1 MLNFSLSYPSWF
13 IVFCMLAGIAASWFL
28 YRKAK
33 TRYPSPAQYYLL
45 AVLRFV
51 TVFLV
56 SFMLL
61 SPVFRYVKHR
71 EEKPILAFL
80 QDNSASQRFGFRS
93 IDSSSYRK
101 QVSDLLRE
109 LRKDYDV
116 KEYSFGQALTDSI
129 HFSYNEAV
137 TDLSTSLETVMT
149 TLESQ
154 NLGGIILASDG
165 IYNKGVSPVSA
176 DYPFKGSIY
185 TIGLGDS
192 SLKKDALVARVFA
205 NKIVYLGDQFAIRSD
220 IAAFSCKGATLAV
233 TIFSHN
239 ANRVVSSQNL
249 LVGNDR
255 FSRSL
260 ETILDAKVA
269 GVQHYT
275 ISVSKVDGEQNLANN
290 SQDVY
295 VEVMDTKDNVLIV
308 ANSAHP
314 DVFALQ
320 DALSTN
326 KNYKVTV
333 MTADKVNAKLNDYNL
348 LILHNLPS
356 VSYNAGSL
364 VEQAKKLGI
373 STWYI
378 VGSQTAVP
386 LFNQSQTAMQIN
398 SQGIAL
404 GEAQG
409 VVNAGFSYF
418 TIDPSKSV
426 ASLPPLSA
434 PLGDYKTG
442 ANAQV
447 LMTQRIGGMNTQ
459 YPLLLMQQTTDGK
472 VGVLAGEGIWRWR
485 LYDFNQHKNHKLVD
499 DYLLKTAQYLSV
511 KHDKRPFRITLAK
524 NVYTES
530 EPITFDA
537 ELYNENYELVNTPD
551 VNLVVLDEAKKKYTY
566 TLNKNGN
573 SYSLNIGNLGP
584 GKYSYT
590 ASSVFNGKSYSAGG
604 NFLVAAQNIE
614 EVNTTADF
622 GLLNQLAKNYGG
634 EFLFPQ
640 QMNSLPEK
648 IRKNAAVRTLI
659 RSSVSNDP
667 LIDWKWLFFL
677 LLVCLGLE
685 WFIRK
690 RSGNY

>member
-1 MLNFSLSYPSWF
+1 M
-13 IVFCMLAGIAASWFL
+13 
-28 YRKAK
+28 
-33 TRYPSPAQYYLL
+33 
-45 AVLRFV
+45 
-51 TVFLV
+51 
-56 SFMLL
+56 
-61 SPVFRYVKHR
+61 
-71 EEKPILAFL
+71 
-80 QDNSASQRFGFRS
+80 QDNSGSQRFGFRASDS
-93 IDSSSYRK
+93 IAYRK
-101 QVSDLLRE
+101 QVERMLQE
-109 LRKDYDV
+109 LRKEYDV
-116 KEYSFGQALTDSI
+116 KEYSFGDQLRDSLHFTYDEALTD
-129 HFSYNEAV
+129 
-137 TDLSTSLETVMT
+137 LSSSLETVMT

-165 IYNKGVSPVSA
+165 IYNKGTSPLSA
-176 DYPFKGSIY
+176 NYPFKGTIY

-220 IAAFSCKGATLAV
+220 IAAFSCKGSTLAV
-233 TIFSHN
+233 TIFNHN
-239 ANRVVSSQNL
+239 ANRVISSQNL

-255 FSRSL
+255 FSRSI

-269 GVQHYT
+269 GVQHFT
-275 ISVSKVDGEQNLANN
+275 ISVSTVDGEQNVVNN
-290 SQDVY
+290 KQEVY
-295 VEVMDTKDNVLIV
+295 VEVVDTKENVLIV
-308 ANSAHP
+308 SNSPHP

-320 DALSTN
+320 DALSAN

-333 MTADKVNAKLNDYNL
+333 MTADRVGAKLNDYNL

-356 VSYNAGSL
+356 VGFNAGSL
-364 VEQAKKLGI
+364 LEQAKKLGI
-373 STWYI
+373 SVWFI

-386 LFNQSQTAMQIN
+386 LFNQSQAAMQIN
-398 SQGIAL
+398 SQGMTL
-404 GEAQG
+404 SDAQG
-409 VVNAGFSYF
+409 TINPDFSYF

-426 ASLPPLSA
+426 ASLPPLST
-434 PLGDYKTG
+434 PLGDYKAG
-442 ANAQV
+442 PNAQV
-447 LMTQRIGGMNTQ
+447 LMTQRIGGVNTQ
-459 YPLLLMQQTTDGK
+459 YPLILMQQTTDGK
-472 VGVLAGEGIWRWR
+472 VGVLAGEGLWRWR

-551 VNLVVLDEAKKKYTY
+551 VNLVILDEANKKYTY
-566 TLNKNGN
+566 SLNKNGN
-573 SYSLNIGNLGP
+573 SYALNIGNLGP
-584 GKYSYT
+584 GKYMYT
-590 ASSVFNGKSYSAGG
+590 ASTVFNGKSFTAGG

-622 GLLNQLAKNYGG
+622 GMLNQLAKHYGG
-634 EFLFPQ
+634 EFLFPSG
-640 QMNSLPEK
+640 MSSLPEK
-648 IRKNAAVRTLI
+648 IRNNKAVRTLI

-677 LLVCLGLE
+677 LVLLLGIE
-685 WFIRK
+685 WFVRK